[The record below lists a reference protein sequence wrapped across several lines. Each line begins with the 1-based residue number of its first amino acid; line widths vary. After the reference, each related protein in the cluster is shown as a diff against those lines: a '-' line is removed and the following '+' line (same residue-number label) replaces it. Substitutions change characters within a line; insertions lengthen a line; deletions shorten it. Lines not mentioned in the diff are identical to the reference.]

1 MMDAIPKA
9 GPHAMP
15 RGGSIRKIAVNFAS
29 RIDNLGVAE
38 KIYSIVAV
46 LIILTTFL
54 VVMSIQSVRLQTAY
68 RHLLASSATAAINIE
83 RVNGL
88 IYAIVMESRGIY
100 MSTDRPKVKQ
110 FGDELLKRNR
120 ELADVVAGW
129 EETVR
134 FDDAAQFS
142 AFKQRITQFI
152 EFRKELVR
160 RAMQISPAAGR
171 EWGDNDANRTLR
183 SQLNADLEAFA
194 RIYVDRASD
203 VAELDDKSR
212 YASWYLFALGLGA
225 LMLAALNVF
234 VVRRY
239 VIGPLSQ
246 ITEATAQIAAG
257 KLDLDIP
264 LVSRRDEL
272 GHLARAVR
280 NFRDATCR
288 NLELEQLEIGTAKQ
302 RDAAV
307 GERDKLTDKYHAT
320 KWQLSAA
327 VNSMPQGM
335 IMLDPAAKVLAV
347 NDQYRR
353 MYGLP
358 STIKTGSSLQ
368 EILQHRAEN
377 GLFTGNVA
385 KDLAASVARI
395 AKRQP
400 STDEIT
406 LGDGRVF
413 SIKERPMDG
422 GGVVAVH
429 DDITEQRRSQ
439 RILERT
445 EQFLATIIENVPQ
458 AIVAKDARNLR
469 YVLVN
474 RAAEAMIGMSRAEI
488 MGKTARELFSAETAE
503 LIERRDRQL
512 LGQEHQLDAIVDTVD
527 NPVRGRRTI
536 AVRRLQV
543 GGPDRESH
551 LFVSMIE
558 DRTDQANVPGI
569 AA

>member
-1 MMDAIPKA
+1 MMDTIPNA
-9 GPHAMP
+9 GPDAMP
-15 RGGSIRKIAVNFAS
+15 KTGSIRKIALNLAG
-29 RIDNLGVAE
+29 RIDNFGVAE
-38 KIYSIVAV
+38 KIYSIVALLV
-46 LIILTTFL
+46 ILTTFL

-100 MSTDRPKVKQ
+100 MSTDRTRVKQ
-110 FGDELLKRNR
+110 FGDELLKRNH
-120 ELADVVAGW
+120 ELAVVVAGW
-129 EETVR
+129 QETVR

-142 AFKQRITQFI
+142 AFRQRITQFI

-160 RAMQISPAAGR
+160 RATQISPAAGR
-171 EWGDNDANRTLR
+171 EWGDNDANRALR

-194 RIYVDRASD
+194 AIYANRAGD

-212 YASWYLFALGLGA
+212 YASWYLLALGLGV

-234 VVRRY
+234 VMRKQ
-239 VIGPLSQ
+239 VIGPLSE
-246 ITEATAQIAAG
+246 ITEATALIAAG
-257 KLDLDIP
+257 KLDLDVP
-264 LVSRRDEL
+264 LVCRKDEI

-302 RDAAV
+302 RDTAV
-307 GERDKLTDKYHAT
+307 GERDQLTDKYHAT

-347 NDQYRR
+347 NDQYRK

-368 EILQHRAEN
+368 EILQHRAKN
-377 GLFTGNVA
+377 GLFAGNVA
-385 KDLAASVARI
+385 QDLAAIVARI

-400 STDEIT
+400 SADEIT

-458 AIVAKDARNLR
+458 GIVAKDARSLR
-469 YVLVN
+469 YVFVN
-474 RAAEAMIGMSRAEI
+474 RAAEEMIGMSRAEI

-503 LIERRDRQL
+503 LLERRDRQL
-512 LGQEHQLDAIVDTVD
+512 LAQEQQLDAIIDTVD
-527 NPVRGRRTI
+527 NPVRGRRTVAI
-536 AVRRLQV
+536 RRLQV
-543 GGPDRESH
+543 DGPDRESH
-551 LFVSMIE
+551 LLVSMIE
-558 DRTDQANVPGI
+558 DRTDQAH
-569 AA
+569 AAGVAA

>member
-1 MMDAIPKA
+1 MRSLWNRA
-9 GPHAMP
+9 
-15 RGGSIRKIAVNFAS
+15 AS
-29 RIDNLGVAE
+29 TCRPIG
-38 KIYSIVAV
+38 
-46 LIILTTFL
+46 
-54 VVMSIQSVRLQTAY
+54 
-68 RHLLASSATAAINIE
+68 
-83 RVNGL
+83 
-88 IYAIVMESRGIY
+88 
-100 MSTDRPKVKQ
+100 PKVKQ

-129 EETVR
+129 EKTVR
-134 FDDAAQFS
+134 VDDAAQFS
-142 AFKQRITQFI
+142 VFKQRITQFI

-160 RAMQISPAAGR
+160 RATQISPAAGR
-171 EWGDNDANRTLR
+171 EWGDNDANRALR

-194 RIYVDRASD
+194 RIYADRASD

-246 ITEATAQIAAG
+246 ITKATALIAAG

-264 LVSRRDEL
+264 LASRKDEI

-288 NLELEQLEIGTAKQ
+288 NLELEQLEIGTARQ
-302 RDAAV
+302 RDTAM

-347 NDQYRR
+347 NDQYRK

-377 GLFTGNVA
+377 GLFTGNVV
-385 KDLAASVARI
+385 KDLAVIVARI

-474 RAAEAMIGMSRAEI
+474 RVAEEMIGMSRAEI
-488 MGKTARELFSAETAE
+488 MGKTARELFSPETAG

-558 DRTDQANVPGI
+558 DRTDQANVAGI